1 VRRVQRT
8 AGFTL
13 IEVIVAMVI
22 IAAAAVT
29 ILGLMSSIATSSATS
44 MEMTQATSIANSY
57 LRRVLASPF
66 NTVAVTAIDEMGA
79 RDPYGNA
86 IAGLQNY
93 RVQVNVA
100 TLALGMA
107 PDQVLAAQSCFVT
120 VTVTG
125 PTQTVTQLTAFKTDK

>member
-1 VRRVQRT
+1 MRRVQSA

-29 ILGLMSSIATSSATS
+29 ILGLMSSIATGSATS
-44 MEMTQATSIANSY
+44 MEMTQATSIAY
-57 LRRVLASPF
+57 LRRVLALPF
-66 NTVAVTAIDEMGA
+66 NTVAVTAIDEVGA

-100 TLALGMA
+100 AAALGMA
-107 PDQVLAAQSCFVT
+107 PPANQVPSTQSCFVT